1 MSKKYLDPKAD
12 LTFKKVFGEHPDLII
27 SLLNALLPLK
37 KEEEIESVEYLSP
50 ELVPENP
57 LRKFSI
63 VDVRCRDNRGRQ
75 FIVEMQMVWTREF
88 EQRVMFNSAKA
99 YVRQLN
105 NKEEYHLIEP
115 VYSLNIVN
123 DIFEKDIDDYYHY
136 YRMVH
141 EKYTNKVIDG
151 LHLVFV
157 ELPKFTPQTMSE
169 KKMQVLWLRYLT
181 EIEERTKEVPQELL
195 NNPEISKALTVVEES
210 AYSDAQMLAYDKFWD
225 SIRTERTYYNSAHRD
240 GYKDGHIAGHEQGLK
255 EGREEGIKEGR
266 VEGIKEGRE
275 EGIKEG
281 REEGIK
287 EGREEGI
294 KEGREEGI
302 KEGLEKEKQET
313 IKRLKSKGF
322 DIATI
327 SIATGMS
334 EEDIKRFL

>member
-1 MSKKYLDPKAD
+1 MAKKYLDPKAD

-27 SLLNALLPLK
+27 SLLNALLPLQ

-181 EIEERTKEVPQELL
+181 EIEEHTKDVPQELL

-225 SIRTERTYYNSAHRD
+225 GIRTERTYYNSAHRD
-240 GYKDGHIAGHEQGLK
+240 GYKDGHNAGHEAGLKEGIKQGIK
-255 EGREEGIKEGR
+255 EGREEGIKQ
-266 VEGIKEGRE
+266 GIKEGRE

-281 REEGIK
+281 
-287 EGREEGI
+287 
-294 KEGREEGI
+294 I
-302 KEGLEKEKQET
+302 KEGLEKEKHET

-327 SIATGMS
+327 AIATGMS
-334 EEDIKRFL
+334 EDDVKRFL